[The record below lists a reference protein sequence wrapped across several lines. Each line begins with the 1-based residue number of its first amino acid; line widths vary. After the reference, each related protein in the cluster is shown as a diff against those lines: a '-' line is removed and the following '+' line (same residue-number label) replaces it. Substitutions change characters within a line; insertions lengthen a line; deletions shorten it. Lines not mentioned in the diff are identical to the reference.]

1 MTGRWRNRYFTATL
15 RAAGGLTTTPALSA
29 AALSVT
35 VPALSRV
42 TLELPLPLLD
52 SGMAQDCP
60 PLLVSVAMPGGQC
73 QGTGWIYGENVVS
86 CPAETHAVLQ
96 YQVSVVRTRRRRRAA
111 DRDRVAR

>member
-60 PLLVSVAMPGGQC
+60 SLLVSVAMPGEALLKASLPITTTVKGVPVVAVD
-73 QGTGWIYGENVVS
+73 GT
-86 CPAETHAVLQ
+86 
-96 YQVSVVRTRRRRRAA
+96 VRLTEA
-111 DRDRVAR
+111 